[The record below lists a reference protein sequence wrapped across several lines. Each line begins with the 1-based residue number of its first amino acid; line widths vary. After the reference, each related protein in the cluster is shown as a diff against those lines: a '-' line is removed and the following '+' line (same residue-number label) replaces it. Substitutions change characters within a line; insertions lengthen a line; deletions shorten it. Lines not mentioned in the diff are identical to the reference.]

1 VADHDGWWRERGERE
16 LRELL
21 LRWDPIGVAGEPDW
35 PEDEYDA
42 FLEPLAERL
51 RRGVSEEELATFL
64 EGAVSEHVG
73 LEADR
78 DRESELARELLAWYS
93 QSRHSDT

>member
-21 LRWDPIGVAGEPDW
+21 LRWDPIGVAGEPHW
-35 PEDEYDA
+35 PEDEYDV

-51 RRGVSEEELATFL
+51 RGGVSEEELATFL
-64 EGAVSEHVG
+64 EGAVREHVG
-73 LEADR
+73 LEPDR
-78 DRESELARELLAWYS
+78 DRETALARELLAWYS
-93 QSRHSDT
+93 QSGHAGT